1 MRRTSKLSSP
11 VDYESVTYSIGV
23 GEGLRDDATRV
34 DSSVTARGAPEL
46 SLRAFDGSEN
56 TRRVVSEFEEKLAD
70 VVGIFASDAADVDRA
85 NSIPPSHFDRLAS
98 LGLYGAFAPIE
109 VGGLGL
115 SLAQLCDGVE
125 ELASACLATTF
136 VWIQHFRLLAAV
148 LDPNAPAIVGDLRHE
163 IVLGRVRGGVALTGL
178 QPGPAKLTAAPT
190 RDGWALDGEAPWV
203 SGWGLVDFL
212 IVAARGPDDTVV
224 TMALDAQDQPGMD
237 VTERRLSALN
247 ATATVTLTFDALFV
261 EGDRVLAQAPH
272 DPSGESPEGLRV
284 NGSLALGVTRRCC
297 NVIGPSALDNELRDA
312 RAELDGADAENIA
325 KARDRAC
332 ELAVRASHALAVFLG
347 SSSVLEGGIAER
359 TAREAQLL
367 LTFGSRPAIRHSL
380 LQRFG
385 AGDASSL

>member
-1 MRRTSKLSSP
+1 
-11 VDYESVTYSIGV
+11 
-23 GEGLRDDATRV
+23 
-34 DSSVTARGAPEL
+34 
-46 SLRAFDGSEN
+46 
-56 TRRVVSEFEEKLAD
+56 VSEFEEKLAD

-325 KARDRAC
+325 KARARAC

>member
-1 MRRTSKLSSP
+1 MSH
-11 VDYESVTYSIGV
+11 
-23 GEGLRDDATRV
+23 
-34 DSSVTARGAPEL
+34 
-46 SLRAFDGSEN
+46 
-56 TRRVVSEFEEKLAD
+56 FEEKFAD
-70 VVGIFASDAADVDRA
+70 VVRIFARDSADVDRA

-109 VGGLGL
+109 LGGLGL
-115 SLAQLCDGVE
+115 SLTQLCDGVE

-148 LDPNAPAIVGDLRHE
+148 LDPNAPAIVGDLRQE
-163 IVLGRVRGGVALTGL
+163 IVLGRVTGGVALTGL

-190 RDGWALDGEAPWV
+190 RDGWVLDGEAPWV
-203 SGWGLVDFL
+203 SGWGLVDL
-212 IVAARGPDDTVV
+212 LVVAARGPDDAVV
-224 TMALDAQDQPGMD
+224 TMALDAQDRPGMD
-237 VTERRLSALN
+237 VTQRQLSALN
-247 ATATVTLTFDALFV
+247 ATATVKLTFEALFV
-261 EGDRVLAQAPH
+261 EGDRVLAQVPY
-272 DPSGESPEGLRV
+272 DPTGESPESLRV

-297 NVIGPSALDNELRDA
+297 DVIGPSALDNELRDA

-325 KARDRAC
+325 KARARAC

-385 AGDASSL
+385 AGDPSSL

>member
-325 KARDRAC
+325 KARARAC